1 MTLGNDARSGIFHN
15 IMSADNAGNGRAG
28 ETSGAKG
35 PLEGVRVIEFGN
47 FVAGPFAGQ
56 ILADMGAEV
65 VKVEPPGGEP
75 WRHAQPFAPNES
87 RVFLPLNRGVK
98 SVALNL
104 KDERGKAALAKIV
117 KISDG
122 VISNNRPDTD
132 VALGIDYESLS
143 AINPAIIYVDITAY
157 GMKGPLGGAPGFDLV
172 MQGFTGAVT
181 SEGKITPNGQPEV
194 VWSSS
199 YIDLSTAYCAAA
211 GMLAGIIGRGNSG
224 KGQKVET
231 SLMMN
236 ALAMQTLRITQM
248 NEQPTPSMTWYQ
260 DHYPKLLAEGK
271 NYQEIQGDYQSHVRP
286 SIYRCYYR
294 AYRTK
299 DGGMC
304 LGTLDWAARARLLKH
319 LGIEDPRVT
328 DPNFDYSTTEADQLA
343 ADMVETFERIFDTKT
358 TAEWVE
364 ELNAKDIPCGPVRYS
379 EELVY
384 DEQAVA
390 NDYIVEVEHHT
401 GHRYRTSGPVLNF
414 TDGMPDLTASPALGA
429 HNREILSKAGLSDQ
443 EIAEVSGGLGSPA
456 GG

>member
-1 MTLGNDARSGIFHN
+1 MTENASQNGE
-15 IMSADNAGNGRAG
+15 SANGFYQ
-28 ETSGAKG
+28 KG
-35 PLEGVRVIEFGN
+35 PLQGIKVIEFGN

-65 VKVEPPGGEP
+65 IKVEPPTGDP
-75 WRHAQPFAPNES
+75 WRVSQPFAPHES
-87 RVFLPLNRGVK
+87 RTFLPLNRGVK
-98 SVALNL
+98 SVTLNL
-104 KDERGKAALAKIV
+104 KDPKGKAALHKIV
-117 KISDG
+117 EMSDG

-132 VALGIDYESLS
+132 RALGIDYDSL
-143 AINPAIIYVDITAY
+143 AEINPAIVYVDITAY

-211 GMLAGIIGRGNSG
+211 GIMAGIIGRGNSG

-236 ALAMQTLRITQM
+236 ALAMQCMRIM
-248 NEQPTPSMTWYQ
+248 HMLDMPTPSMTWYQ
-260 DHYPKLLAEGK
+260 ERYPQLIEEGK
-271 NYQEIQGDYQSHVRP
+271 TYREMQEDYQSVVRP

-304 LGTLDWAARARLLKH
+304 LGTLDWAARARLLAH
-319 LGIEDPRVT
+319 LGLEDPRVT
-328 DPNFDYSTTEADQLA
+328 DPDYDYGSPDADKFAQ
-343 ADMVETFERIFDTKT
+343 DMIDTFEKVFASKT

-364 ELNAKDIPCGPVRYS
+364 ELNAKDIPCGPIRFS
-379 EELVY
+379 EDLVW

-390 NDYIVEVEHHT
+390 NNYIIELEHHT
-401 GHRYRTSGPVLNF
+401 GQRYRTSGPILNF
-414 TDGMPDLTASPALGA
+414 TAGMPDLKASPALGE
-429 HNREILSKAGLSDQ
+429 HNWEILREAGMTEE
-443 EIAEVSGGLGSPA
+443 EIAAVVG
-456 GG
+456 